1 VTNGEA
7 FLAAGRDPVV
17 WHAFT
22 RLQNLLAMPADLL
35 TDPDFVTRV
44 RAVQASG
51 WRPPQVTGP
60 SHDELVAIARAALTQ
75 SDTDGGG
82 RASRIADPAA
92 DPGESLGPMS

>member
-1 VTNGEA
+1 MTNGEA

-35 TDPDFVTRV
+35 TDPDFVARV

-60 SHDELVAIARAALTQ
+60 SHDELVAIARAALIQ
-75 SDTDGGG
+75 PGTDGGSQ
-82 RASRIADPAA
+82 ASRIADLVA
-92 DPGESLGPMS
+92 DPGESLGPTP